1 MFVHPLL
8 RPLTLAAVLGIFG
21 AVWSGARA
29 ERKPAEDHFKIERPV
44 DLSPAEAEALYQ
56 GIAASTVRGY
66 ALSREPAAKRYRSWR
81 RYNTAPYRSAAHGN
95 RYVNNYGNAKAGG
108 YDSLKPGE
116 KMPPGAVLVK
126 DSFTLD
132 TARIPRG
139 GALFIMEKLARGAA
153 PDQGDWRYVMI
164 MPDGSYFGDS
174 RGQNRAAVAFCH
186 VCHGAESDRDAL
198 LFMPEGY
205 RR

>member
-1 MFVHPLL
+1 MWAKPLL
-8 RPLTLAAVLGIFG
+8 QYLALAAVLGIFG
-21 AVWSGARA
+21 AVWTVARA
-29 ERKPAEDHFKIERPV
+29 EQKHFKIERFV
-44 DLSPAEAEALYQ
+44 DLSPTEAEALYQ
-56 GIAASTVRGY
+56 GIAATTVRGY
-66 ALSREPAAKRYRSWR
+66 ALSREPAVKRYRKWR

-108 YDSLKPGE
+108 YNTLKPSE

-126 DSFTLD
+126 DSFTVSTD
-132 TARIPRG
+132 GVATA

-153 PDQGDWRYVMI
+153 PDQGDWRYVMV

-174 RGQNRAAVAFCH
+174 RGQNRAAMAFCN
-186 VCHGAESDRDAL
+186 VCHGAQSDRDRL
-198 LFMPEGY
+198 LFVPEGY